1 VEQVTLHDGRA
12 ATFHPNGQIASIHAP
27 GLQINHGLRG
37 ERTIVTEQNGRRLV
51 GMGPHQG
58 YMERPYLTRNGRTYN
73 QRTYWA
79 NGHSYARVYRDHMY
93 HGAHYDQYVPGHY
106 YRPGFYNYAYGPW
119 PAPVRYQWGWQQEP
133 WAASSGSYFQ
143 PSSSYSSAPAWLTDN
158 ALAGTLRNAY
168 GANQGGAPGGIGSG
182 GSPITPEVKNDL
194 EGEVRSD
201 ISDEQKEASLP
212 PGGAPPGGVET
223 PPDAMNPSHRF
234 FVVDNNLNVATGEGP
249 ECELTGGDVI
259 NRVDDAPG
267 EDNSVHVKVLSSKP
281 QDCAAGTTASVG
293 VSDLQEMHNTFREQ
307 VDAGLDTLANNK
319 GAGGIPPATDPSATP
334 GEVPPP
340 AADSNID
347 GRLQEQDKQ
356 GTMAEGQVQQQIQAE
371 TM

>member
-1 VEQVTLHDGRA
+1 
-12 ATFHPNGQIASIHAP
+12 
-27 GLQINHGLRG
+27 
-37 ERTIVTEQNGRRLV
+37 
-51 GMGPHQG
+51 M
-58 YMERPYLTRNGRTYN
+58 
-73 QRTYWA
+73 
-79 NGHSYARVYRDHMY
+79 
-93 HGAHYDQYVPGHY
+93 
-106 YRPGFYNYAYGPW
+106 
-119 PAPVRYQWGWQQEP
+119 
-133 WAASSGSYFQ
+133 
-143 PSSSYSSAPAWLTDN
+143 
-158 ALAGTLRNAY
+158 
-168 GANQGGAPGGIGSG
+168 
-182 GSPITPEVKNDL
+182 
-194 EGEVRSD
+194 RSD